1 VLIKPLFFQVP
12 MKNCP
17 ETIATKTVNWRY
29 RIADPVISHVSEI
42 PKSSSSPVMN
52 WRYRIPSLDY
62 KVLTTAKSTS
72 EVNWR
77 YRVLGTSPHD
87 LN

>member
-1 VLIKPLFFQVP
+1 

-17 ETIATKTVNWRY
+17 QTIEIKTVNWRY
-29 RIADPVISHVSEI
+29 RIADSVVNNVSEI
-42 PKSSSSPVMN
+42 LARSSSPVMN
-52 WRYRIPSLDY
+52 WRYRVPNLSYEVI
-62 KVLTTAKSTS
+62 TTVKSTS

-77 YRVLGTSPHD
+77 YKTPGISPYD

>member
-1 VLIKPLFFQVP
+1 

-29 RIADPVISHVSEI
+29 RIADSVVSNVSET
-42 PKSSSSPVMN
+42 PTRNSAPVMN
-52 WRYRIPSLDY
+52 WRYRIPDLNY
-62 KVLTTAKSTS
+62 KVLKMAKSTS

-77 YRVLGTSPHD
+77 YRISEVSPYD
-87 LN
+87 MN